1 MILPKIS
8 VVTPSFNQGG
18 FLEQTILSVLGQ
30 GYENLEYIVVDG
42 GSTDES
48 VDIIR
53 KYAGRLAYWVSEKDH
68 GQADAL
74 NKGFAKAS
82 GDIVC
87 WINSDD
93 FLLPGALLRLAA
105 EFREED
111 DLIYGAC
118 LSFSETGR
126 KCVINRPPEHNY
138 EELCLIDYIVQ
149 PSSFWRRSLWEKTGP
164 LETSLHYAFD
174 WEWFI
179 RAAKLGRFRRSGVIF
194 SAYRFHA
201 AHKSSTGGELREQE
215 ICAVAARNGSAKA
228 KRAYEFVS
236 RNIRTLQAS
245 ERIRRRLEGRG
256 IQSCQGIARWLYP
269 PLWRMPDG
277 VDFDSVRSAFR
288 MIG

>member
-8 VVTPSFNQGG
+8 VVTPSFNQGA

-30 GYENLEYIVVDG
+30 GYENLEYIVIDG
-42 GSTDES
+42 GSADES
-48 VDIIR
+48 VPIIR
-53 KYAGRLAYWVSEKDH
+53 KYAGQMALWVSEKDF

-74 NKGFAKAS
+74 NKGFSRAT
-82 GDIVC
+82 GDILC

-105 EFREED
+105 EFRQED
-111 DLIYGAC
+111 DLVYGAC

-126 KCVINRPPEHNY
+126 KCVINRPPEHND
-138 EELCLIDYIVQ
+138 EQLCLMDYIVQ

-164 LETSLHYAFD
+164 LDVSLHYAFD

-179 RAAKLGRFRRSGVIF
+179 RAAQFGKFRRSATIF

-201 AHKSSTGGELREQE
+201 AHKSSTGGELREKE
-215 ICAVAARNGSAKA
+215 ICAVAARSGSTKA

-236 RNIRTLQAS
+236 RNLRTLRAS
-245 ERIRRRLEGRG
+245 ERFRRRLEGRG
-256 IQSCQGIARWLYP
+256 MDSWQGLARWFYP
-269 PLWRMPDG
+269 RLWRMPAG
-277 VDFDSVRSAFR
+277 VDFDSVRTAFR

>member
-30 GYENLEYIVVDG
+30 GYENLEYIVIDG

-48 VDIIR
+48 VPIIR
-53 KYAGRLAYWVSEKDH
+53 KYAGQMVLWVSEKDF

-74 NKGFAKAS
+74 NKGFSRAT
-82 GDIVC
+82 GDILC

-111 DLIYGAC
+111 DLVYGGC

-138 EELCLIDYIVQ
+138 EQLCLMDYIVQ

-164 LETSLHYAFD
+164 LDTSLHYAFD
-174 WEWFI
+174 WEWFM
-179 RAAKLGRFRRSGVIF
+179 RAAQFGKFRRSETIF

-201 AHKSSTGGELREQE
+201 AHKSSTGGELRERE
-215 ICAVAARNGSAKA
+215 ICAVAARSGSTKA

-236 RNIRTLQAS
+236 RNLRTLRAS
-245 ERIRRRLEGRG
+245 ERFRRRLEGRG
-256 IQSCQGIARWLYP
+256 MDSWQGLARWFYP
-269 PLWRMPDG
+269 RLWRLPAG